1 MAGLLHA
8 RYIQNAIKLHKK
20 SSKKIWLKVRAVVPD
35 IIDFSKI
42 DIWFEDE
49 SRIGQKGTLT
59 RIWAR
64 RGERPRVVRQQQYL
78 NAYIIGSVCANQK
91 IAEAIV
97 SPYCN
102 SDAMHH
108 HLKQISKAT
117 KPGRFAVVVMD
128 RAGWHTTKNIY
139 DLSNIAPLFLPASSP
154 ELNPMEQVW
163 KWIKDH
169 FLSNRVFDDYEDIE
183 ESSINAWNIF
193 ANSEHLF
200 KSMCSP
206 EWAT

>member
-1 MAGLLHA
+1 MI
-8 RYIQNAIKLHKK
+8 RQHKK
-20 SSKKIWLKVRAVVPD
+20 TSKKILSNVKSVVPEGVE
-35 IIDFSKI
+35 IGQIDV
-42 DIWFEDE
+42 WFTDE

-59 RIWAR
+59 RIWAK
-64 RGERPRVVRQQQYL
+64 RGKRPRVVRQQQYL
-78 NAYIIGSVCANQK
+78 NTYIIGSVCPNQK
-91 IAEAIV
+91 YAEAIV

-117 KPGRFAVVVMD
+117 VPGRYAVVVMD
-128 RAGWHTTKNIY
+128 RAGWHTTNNIY
-139 DLSNIAPLFLPASSP
+139 DLPNVVPLFLPPASP

-183 ESSINAWNIF
+183 ESSCNAWNIF
-193 ANSEHLF
+193 ANCKRLF
-200 KSMCSP
+200 DSMCYP
-206 EWAT
+206 DWAKLPD